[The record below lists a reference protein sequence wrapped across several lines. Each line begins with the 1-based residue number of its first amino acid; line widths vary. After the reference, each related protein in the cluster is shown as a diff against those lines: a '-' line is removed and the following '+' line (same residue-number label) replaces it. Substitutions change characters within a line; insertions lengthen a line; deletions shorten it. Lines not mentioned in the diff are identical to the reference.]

1 MTLLRTLVWFV
12 LLVVAMVA
20 AVWLTE
26 RPGLVTVQ
34 WQGWRLDTSVGI
46 VLIVIVVLCVL
57 AALLYALWRWVAGA
71 PSTVFDIWGE
81 SRRRKGYRALTQGMV
96 AVAAGDGVEAQR
108 QARLAEKLLEEPPLT
123 RLLSAQ
129 AAQLAGDREAAQRYF
144 AAMLDDPQ
152 MAFLGLRGLLMQ
164 SLKDGDSSKA
174 LAYAEQAFQRRPD
187 TPWVVRSLFDM
198 QARAGKWRE
207 AQETLQV
214 GLKRKIVDPDRG
226 RTLSALLLVER
237 SRAAERGGADQDA
250 IDHAKAAVALAPERE
265 PVAYRYAELLI
276 KRGDGRKATKAI
288 ERAWPVSPHPDLAQL
303 YLAAVGEKDPLKRVQ
318 ALSRLTSG
326 NPDDLDSRIAQAR
339 ECLEARLWGEARRHL
354 VAAGAERPEAPA
366 RLCRLMADLEEQEY
380 GDGEKVRQ
388 WLARAADSPGDRQWR
403 CRSCGAVH
411 DRWQAVCDSCGAF
424 GTSEWRMPPPSAQAE
439 AAAAATSTL
448 RLRPEQEVLPPEA
461 VPAPKTPVATPSTA
475 TSLS

>member
-1 MTLLRTLVWFV
+1 MTLVRTLVWFV
-12 LLVVAMVA
+12 LLVVAMTL
-20 AVWLTE
+20 AVWLVE
-26 RPGLVTVQ
+26 RPGAVTVQ
-34 WQGWRLDTSVGI
+34 WQGWRLDTSVGV

-57 AALLYALWRWVAGA
+57 TALLYALWRWLAGA

-96 AVAAGDGVEAQR
+96 AVAAGDAAEAQR
-108 QARLAEKLLEEPPLT
+108 CARLAEKLLEEPPLT

-129 AAQLAGDREAAQRYF
+129 AAQLAGDRDAAQRYF
-144 AAMLDDPQ
+144 AAMLEDPQ
-152 MAFLGLRGLLMQ
+152 MAFLGLRGLMMQ

-198 QARAGKWRE
+198 QAQAGKWSA

-214 GLKRKIVDPDRG
+214 GLKRKIVDPERG

-250 IDHAKAAVALAPERE
+250 VDHARAALALAPERE

-276 KRGDGRKATKAI
+276 KRGDGRKAMKAI

-303 YLAAVGEKDPLKRVQ
+303 YLAAAGEKDVLKRVQ
-318 ALSRLTSG
+318 ALGRLTAG
-326 NPDDLDSRIAQAR
+326 NPDDLDSRIALAR

-354 VAAGAERPEAPA
+354 VAAGVERPDAPT

-411 DRWQAVCDSCGAF
+411 DRWLAVCDSCAAF
-424 GTSEWRMPPPSAQAE
+424 GTTEWQMPPPSSHAV

-448 RLRPEQEVLPPEA
+448 RLRPEQEVLPPDPPAEA
-461 VPAPKTPVATPSTA
+461 KAPAS
-475 TSLS
+475 

>member
-12 LLVVAMVA
+12 LLVAAMVL
-20 AVWLTE
+20 AVWLVE

-34 WQGWRLDTSVGI
+34 WHGWRLDTSVG
-46 VLIVIVVLCVL
+46 VLLVVVALLCAL
-57 AALLYALWRWVAGA
+57 AAALYTLWRWLIGA

-129 AAQLAGDREAAQRYF
+129 AAQLAGDREAAHRYF
-144 AAMLDDPQ
+144 VAMLDDPQ

-164 SLKDGDSSKA
+164 SLKDGDSTRA
-174 LAYAEQAFQRRPD
+174 LTYAEQAFQKRPD
-187 TPWVVRSLFDM
+187 TPWVVRALFDM

-214 GLKRKIVDPDRG
+214 GLKRKIVEPERG
-226 RTLSALLLVER
+226 RTLNALLLVER

-250 IDHAKAAVALAPERE
+250 MDHAKAAVALAPERE

-276 KRGDGRKATKAI
+276 KRGDGRKAMKAI
-288 ERAWPVSPHPDLAQL
+288 ERAWPASPHPDLAQL
-303 YLAAVGEKDPLKRVQ
+303 YLAAAGDQDPLKRVQ
-318 ALSRLTSG
+318 ALNRLTSAI
-326 NPDDLDSRIAQAR
+326 PDDLDSRIALAR

-354 VAAGAERPEAPA
+354 LAAGAERPDAPT

-380 GDGEKVRQ
+380 GDGEKVRR

-403 CRSCGAVH
+403 CRSCDAVH
-411 DRWQAVCDSCGAF
+411 DRWLAICGSCGAF
-424 GTSEWRMPPPSAQAE
+424 GTSEWRTPPPSPQV
-439 AAAAATSTL
+439 AAAAAASGALLPATE
-448 RLRPEQEVLPPEA
+448 PEVLPPESSS
-461 VPAPKTPVATPSTA
+461 PARPQAAA
-475 TSLS
+475 TSQ

>member
-1 MTLLRTLVWFV
+1 MTLVRTLVWFV
-12 LLVVAMVA
+12 LLVVAMTL
-20 AVWLTE
+20 AVWLVE
-26 RPGLVTVQ
+26 RPGVVTVQ
-34 WQGWRLDTSVGI
+34 WHGWRLDTSVGV

-57 AALLYALWRWVAGA
+57 AALLYALWRWLAGA

-96 AVAAGDGVEAQR
+96 AVAAGDAAEAQR
-108 QARLAEKLLEEPPLT
+108 CARLAEKLLEEPPLT

-129 AAQLAGDREAAQRYF
+129 AAQLAGDRDAAQRYF

-152 MAFLGLRGLLMQ
+152 MAFLGLRGLMMQ
-164 SLKDGDSSKA
+164 SLKDGNSSKA

-198 QARAGKWRE
+198 QAQAGKWSA

-214 GLKRKIVDPDRG
+214 GLKRKIVDPERG

-250 IDHAKAAVALAPERE
+250 VDHAKAALALAPERE

-276 KRGDGRKATKAI
+276 KRGDGRKAMKAI

-303 YLAAVGEKDPLKRVQ
+303 YLAAAGEKDALKRVQ
-318 ALSRLTSG
+318 ALGRLTAA
-326 NPDDLDSRIAQAR
+326 NPDDLDSRIALAR

-354 VAAGAERPEAPA
+354 VAAGAERPDAPT

-411 DRWQAVCDSCGAF
+411 DRWLAVCDSCAAF
-424 GTSEWRMPPPSAQAE
+424 GTTEWQMPPPSSHAV

-448 RLRPEQEVLPPEA
+448 RLRPEQEVLPPDPSAEA
-461 VPAPKTPVATPSTA
+461 KAPAS
-475 TSLS
+475 